1 MSTRHCFT
9 TFEIFVDGGQVNLAG
24 LISAVWR
31 SKGFL
36 KTSEAGPECCVQSR
50 LPRTRQY
57 SVFPDLCPAPFLY
70 AKSPVAFSLERFAL
84 FFGFLTIATGKLF
97 LIPLAIFLLCYG
109 MGIGNPC
116 LNSLISKKSPS
127 EERGL
132 ALGAAY
138 SSQAAARVMGQPFAG
153 LLALLMFKDAPY
165 FASAIIIIFSII
177 VYFFIKNRAYKT

>member
-1 MSTRHCFT
+1 
-9 TFEIFVDGGQVNLAG
+9 
-24 LISAVWR
+24 
-31 SKGFL
+31 
-36 KTSEAGPECCVQSR
+36 
-50 LPRTRQY
+50 
-57 SVFPDLCPAPFLY
+57 
-70 AKSPVAFSLERFAL
+70 
-84 FFGFLTIATGKLF
+84 
-97 LIPLAIFLLCYG
+97 